1 MRGPPFFLVGGGVF
15 SSCVCCGDW
24 TVHLDSEFFMQV
36 FFFFWVCFGSAQ
48 GKNSIFQNKNFYFG
62 SLRRH
67 KFVLYLCFYNV
78 STIYLKL
85 NVDEV
90 LMNHYMI
97 L

>member
-1 MRGPPFFLVGGGVF
+1 VGFFQVVF
-15 SSCVCCGDW
+15 VVEIGLFTW
-24 TVHLDSEFFMQV
+24 TVNFSCKF